1 MLDVIREKELEHYV
15 GNDIRI
21 SREGIKGNILLA
33 NGKPKE
39 GILIGV
45 LKKDEN
51 GLYIKMFKPY
61 WNEETEAYNL
71 SKSSFMPEIYRVR
84 DRDIIGFHGG
94 DERIIRLSPLETK

>member
-1 MLDVIREKELEHYV
+1 MLDIIREKELEHYV

-21 SREGIKGNILLA
+21 SREGAKGNILFA

-51 GLYIKMFKPY
+51 GFYVKMFKPC
-61 WNEETEAYNL
+61 WNEKNRNL
-71 SKSSFMPEIYRVR
+71 QP
-84 DRDIIGFHGG
+84 
-94 DERIIRLSPLETK
+94 